1 MESSRAGTVEQF
13 IALALHH
20 HSNTLSMEGTTRG
33 LPGGTLNGTV
43 AARSV
48 NVQEGGEMLGKFRIR
63 SGAP

>member
-1 MESSRAGTVEQF
+1 MEQF

-43 AARSV
+43 AACSV
-48 NVQEGGEMLGKFRIR
+48 NVQ
-63 SGAP
+63 